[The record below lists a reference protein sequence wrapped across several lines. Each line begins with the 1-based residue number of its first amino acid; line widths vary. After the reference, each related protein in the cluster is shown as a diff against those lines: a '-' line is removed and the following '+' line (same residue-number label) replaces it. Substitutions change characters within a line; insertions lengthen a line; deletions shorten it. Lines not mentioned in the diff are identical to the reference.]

1 MTGLRP
7 LLLAALPALALCP
20 AAVAQTDE
28 DGVRAAVLHY
38 FEGGNTGDPDRVAQ
52 GFETEQGHFYMR
64 RSDEHGD
71 HVAARNLGEFAQ
83 VFTNAPPYERMG
95 RFEDIRIADERMA
108 FVHFVITMP
117 GREFDD
123 FFLLYKLDE
132 EWKIVSKAASLEML
146 EE

>member
-7 LLLAALPALALCP
+7 LLFAALLGLACAP
-20 AAVAQTDE
+20 AAFAQTDE
-28 DGVRAAVLHY
+28 DGVRTAVLHY

-52 GFETEQGHFYMR
+52 GFETDQGHFYMR
-64 RSDEHGD
+64 RSDESGD

-83 VFTNAPPYERMG
+83 VFTNAPPYERVG

-123 FFLLYKLDE
+123 FFLLYKIGD
-132 EWKIVSKAASLEML
+132 EWKIVSKTASLEML